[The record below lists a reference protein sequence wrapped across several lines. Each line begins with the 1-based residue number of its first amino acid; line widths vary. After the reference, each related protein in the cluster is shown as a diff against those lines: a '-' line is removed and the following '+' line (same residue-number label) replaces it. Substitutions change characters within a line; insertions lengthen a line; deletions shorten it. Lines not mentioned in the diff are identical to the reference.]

1 MEYEKHHHEQD
12 HPSYPN
18 GSSKWFQI
26 LTPVYKLISMNN
38 FLNTIANRE
47 TDAANLFIKNSRMI
61 LQNDTVELAR
71 ELTDLRV
78 QLQEAQETISELKGE
93 TPRGKWSLFS
103 FLNGFLN
110 TIANRESDAAN
121 LFIKNS
127 RMILQNDTDE
137 LAKEFTDLRVQLQ
150 EAQEAISGLK
160 REPPNIK
167 WCIL

>member
-1 MEYEKHHHEQD
+1 
-12 HPSYPN
+12 
-18 GSSKWFQI
+18 
-26 LTPVYKLISMNN
+26 MNN

-78 QLQEAQETISELKGE
+78 QLQEAQEAISELKRE
-93 TPRGKWSLFS
+93 TPNKKWSLFS
-103 FLNGFLN
+103 SVSDFLKA
-110 TIANRESDAAN
+110 IMNRETNATN

-127 RMILQNDTDE
+127 RMILHNDTIE
-137 LAKEFTDLRVQLQ
+137 LARELTGLRVQLQ
-150 EAQEAISGLK
+150 EAQEAISELK
-160 REPPNIK
+160 GETPNKK